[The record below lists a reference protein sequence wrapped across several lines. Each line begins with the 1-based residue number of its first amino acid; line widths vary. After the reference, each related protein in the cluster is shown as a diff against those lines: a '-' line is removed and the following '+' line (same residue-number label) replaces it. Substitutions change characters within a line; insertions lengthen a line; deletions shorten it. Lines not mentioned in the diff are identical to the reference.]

1 MFTIHVLSTIAIF
14 KRVAIEKITVPRG
27 PELQYFP
34 INICKLTAAIE
45 KEQLVPDPRG
55 SVAPRAP
62 CGRPGI
68 ASFGYNQGPRND
80 LYVEHFYTGV

>member
-1 MFTIHVLSTIAIF
+1 MNEQQYIQNYLHKKYVFTIHVLSTIAIF

-45 KEQLVPDPRG
+45 KEQLVPDNW
-55 SVAPRAP
+55 
-62 CGRPGI
+62 
-68 ASFGYNQGPRND
+68 FQG
-80 LYVEHFYTGV
+80 